1 MEEGLRLADEG
12 IYLNEDR
19 FTEPKEMF
27 KFIFSVLP
35 HRFQGNM
42 DSLLDV
48 GCATGELI
56 HFFRTRFPALH
67 CMGVDV
73 SEEMIEKARQIQPEV
88 VFSTG
93 DLRTGLHT
101 DGREFDLVCSV
112 GVLQIFDDIV
122 EPIKNLLGAVKAGGC
137 LCIAGS
143 FNNHNIDVL
152 MRYRAGGDRR
162 KMWETGWNLFS
173 QQTVE
178 DTLLS
183 IKKNISIRW
192 YDFEMPFPL
201 LEQVDPMRSWTIQT
215 ETNRHQL
222 VNGAAQLLFTKV
234 LVVQDLG

>member
-1 MEEGLRLADEG
+1 MKDGARLADEG

-35 HRFQGNM
+35 REFRENM

-56 HFFRTRFPALH
+56 HFFRSQIPNLH
-67 CMGVDV
+67 CMGVDI
-73 SEEMIEKARQIQPEV
+73 SEEMIEKAGQIQPEV
-88 VFSTG
+88 LFSTG
-93 DLRTGLHT
+93 NLQVDLDTK
-101 DGREFDLVCSV
+101 GREFDLVCSV

-122 EPIKNLLGAVKAGGC
+122 EPISSLLSAVKPGGC

-143 FNNHNIDVL
+143 FNNHNIDIL
-152 MRYRAGGDRR
+152 MRYRAGGDSQNV
-162 KMWETGWNLFS
+162 WETGWNLFS
-173 QQTVE
+173 QKTVE
-178 DTLLS
+178 DALLS
-183 IKKNISIRW
+183 TKKNLRIRW
-192 YDFEMPFPL
+192 HDFQMPFPL
-201 LEQVDPMRSWTIQT
+201 AEQGDPMRSWTIGT
-215 ETNRHQL
+215 ESNPHQL